1 MKSPK
6 YESQRLYWKSPRER
20 RKPDHPVIKA
30 FAEPKIRYMNK
41 IIRKHQEGKPLSI
54 LDVGCGNGFFT
65 HYFEGFYT
73 TYALDFSRAMLKNN
87 SSKKKI
93 CGSATQLPFGD
104 DSFDIAFCSNLLHH
118 LEEPEV
124 AILEMKRVSREYV
137 VLSEPNRNNPLMFMF
152 GLIKKE
158 EQGTLRFSLRYMQR
172 LIKRAGLRL
181 ISASNIGIILPNK
194 TPSLLLSLL
203 RQFDGEFAFAF
214 YNIIVSEK
222 LR

>member
-1 MKSPK
+1 MNSPK
-6 YESQRLYWKSPRER
+6 YESQKLYWKSPRKR
-20 RKPDHPVIKA
+20 RQPDHPVIKA
-30 FAEPKIRYMNK
+30 FAEPKIRYINNV
-41 IIRKHQEGKPLSI
+41 IRKNQEGKSLSL

-73 TYALDFSRAMLKNN
+73 TYALDFSKVMLKNN

-104 DSFDIAFCSNLLHH
+104 DSFDIVFCSNLLHH
-118 LEEPEV
+118 LEEPEA

-152 GLIKKE
+152 GIIKKE
-158 EQGTLRFSLRYMQR
+158 ERGTLRFSLRYMQR
-172 LIKRAGLRL
+172 LIERAGLRL
-181 ISASNIGIILPNK
+181 ICASNIGIILPNK
-194 TPSLLLSLL
+194 TPSFLLPPL
-203 RQFDGEFAFAF
+203 RHLDGEFAFAF

-222 LR
+222 LT

>member
-1 MKSPK
+1 MNSQK
-6 YESQRLYWKSPRER
+6 YESQKLYWKSPGER

-30 FAEPKIRYMNK
+30 FAEPKIRYINNV
-41 IIRKHQEGKPLSI
+41 IRKDQEGKPLSL

-65 HYFEGFYT
+65 HYFEEFYT
-73 TYALDFSRAMLKNN
+73 TYALDFSKVMLKNN

-137 VLSEPNRNNPLMFMF
+137 VLSEPNRNNSLMFMF
-152 GLIKKE
+152 GIIKKE
-158 EQGTLRFSLRYMQR
+158 ERGTLRFSLRYMQR
-172 LIKRAGLRL
+172 LIEGAGLRL
-181 ISASNIGIILPNK
+181 ICASKRGIILPNK
-194 TPSLLLSLL
+194 TPSFLLPLL
-203 RQFDGEFAFAF
+203 RRLEGEFAFAF